1 MKTCFFHIEKT
12 AGTSIYDVILFN
24 TPDCVLFYPWY
35 FKTNEN
41 TLSPAKLKRFLDRVD
56 PNREK
61 GIGGHPLRPNDELMK
76 EYFTFTFLRDP
87 IKRYLSYYLF
97 ITKHLKIKISLD
109 QYLNDPYFHDF
120 MTGRMSETK
129 NIEEALNRV
138 EQMSFVGL
146 TEKYTE
152 SMLALKNL
160 NPGFIDR
167 LFLSNSREAK
177 NDYLGFFNS
186 LSSENQEK
194 VLKNNQLDS
203 KLYQRGLEL
212 NSKSIQNIENLDSI
226 LEEVSEEELNE
237 RMMISKKYR
246 RSHYL
251 LQDFRISFR
260 SRLLTGNRAFL
271 TQVQHKPQS

>member
-24 TPDCVLFYPWY
+24 SPDCVVFYPWY
-35 FKTNEN
+35 FKTNEH
-41 TLSPAKLKRFLDRVD
+41 TLSPEKLQRFLDKVD
-56 PNREK
+56 PKRER
-61 GIGGHPLRPNDELMK
+61 GIGGHPLRPDDRIMK
-76 EYFTFTFLRDP
+76 DYFTFTFLRDP

-120 MTGRMSETK
+120 MTGRMSASK
-129 NIEEALNRV
+129 NIDEALMRL

-146 TEKYTE
+146 TERYAD
-152 SMLALKNL
+152 SMLALKSL

-177 NDYLGFFNS
+177 NDYLEFYNA

-194 VLKNNQLDS
+194 VLLNNQFDS
-203 KLYQRGLEL
+203 RLYQRGLEL
-212 NSKSIQNIENLDSI
+212 NTLSLKGMKNSTESF
-226 LEEVSEEELNE
+226 EVVSDKELNE
-237 RMMISKKYR
+237 RLMISKKFR

-251 LQDFRISFR
+251 LHDFRISF
-260 SRLLTGNRAFL
+260 STKLFTGNRAFL
-271 TQVQHKPQS
+271 TQVQHKWQS